1 VLASQAAM
9 GMGCVRVEERVLAAF
24 GGLVEAPTRFEAGR
38 DVSCGGG
45 LWALPAL
52 LANGL
57 LHRQA
62 ECFELPKGFYG
73 VVQVL
78 LLMGFLALA
87 RVKSLE
93 RLRFEA
99 PGEWGQ
105 LLGLDRIPE
114 VHTLRAKLGQ
124 MAQGQRVESWSGG
137 LSEQWM
143 EQAPEL
149 AGRLY
154 LDGHVRVYHG
164 HQTPLPKRY
173 AAREKLC
180 LRGTTDYWI
189 NDREGRPF
197 FVVNTAANPGLIA
210 VLRQEIIPRLLK
222 EVPHQPTEEELQAD
236 PYRFRFV
243 MIFDREGYSPELF
256 AELWAQRIAA
266 QTYRKGK
273 LEDWPV
279 AEFQEYEVSLPHG
292 EKQRM
297 KLAERGVWLGH
308 KLWVREIRRLS
319 SDGHQTAVIS
329 TDFKSDL
336 VQIARQMFARWA
348 QENWFKYMIEHFGLE
363 SLMTYKLEPVSET
376 TRVVNPA
383 ARTLGAQIKSK
394 AAQLSRRQAEYGAGE
409 LAEPLEV
416 GVAEAYQSRQ
426 TQLRQTIEALE
437 KEVAALKQKRKE
449 VPSHLTLGE
458 LPPLERFQQFSR
470 AKKHLVDTIK
480 MVAYR
485 AETALAMSLRQHMAR
500 TDDAR
505 ALLRAI
511 FVTAADL
518 CPDQTAGTLT
528 VNLHHLSNACS
539 DQLAAKMAE
548 ELNATETVF
557 PGTKLRMVFRLVSG

>member
-1 VLASQAAM
+1 M
-9 GMGCVRVEERVLAAF
+9 GMGCVRVEERVMAAF
-24 GGLVEAPTRFEAGR
+24 GGLVQAPTRFEAGR
-38 DVSCGGG
+38 DVSCGGV

-73 VVQVL
+73 VVHVL
-78 LLMGFLALA
+78 LLLGFLALA
-87 RVKSLE
+87 RIKSLE

-99 PGEWGQ
+99 PGERGH

-124 MAQGQRVESWSGG
+124 MAQGHKVESWSAS
-137 LSEQWM
+137 LSQQWM
-143 EQAPEL
+143 AQAPEL

-154 LDGHVRVYHG
+154 VDGHVRVYHG

-173 AAREKLC
+173 VAREKLC

-210 VLRQEIIPRLLK
+210 VLRQEIIARLLK
-222 EVPHQPTEEELQAD
+222 EVPHQPHEPELKAD

-243 MIFDREGYSPELF
+243 MIFDREGYSLELF

-266 QTYRKGK
+266 QTYRKGT

-279 AEFQEYEVSLPHG
+279 AEFQEHEVCLPHG

-297 KLAERGVWLGH
+297 KLAERGVWLGK
-308 KLWVREIRRLS
+308 KLWVREIRLLS
-319 SDGHQTAVIS
+319 SDAHQTAVIS
-329 TDFKSDL
+329 TDFKRDL
-336 VQIARQMFARWA
+336 VQIARQMFSRWA

-363 SLMTYKLEPVSET
+363 NLVTYQLEPVSET
-376 TRVVNPA
+376 TRGVNPA

-394 AAQLSRRQAEYGAGE
+394 AAQLSRRRAEYGAGE
-409 LAEPLEV
+409 LAGPLEV
-416 GVAEAYQSRQ
+416 AVAEAYQSRQ

-437 KEVAALKQKRKE
+437 KEVETLKQKRKE

-458 LPPLERFQQFSR
+458 LPPAERFQQLSR

-485 AETALAMSLRQHMAR
+485 AETALAVSLRQHMAR

-505 ALLRAI
+505 ALLREI
-511 FVTAADL
+511 FVTAADI
-518 CPDQTAGTLT
+518 CPDEPAGTLT

-539 DQLAAKMAE
+539 DQLAAKLAE
-548 ELNATETVF
+548 ELNATETIF
-557 PGTKLRMVFRLVSG
+557 PGTKLQMVFKLVSN

>member
-1 VLASQAAM
+1 M

-24 GGLVEAPTRFEAGR
+24 GGLVAAPTRFEAGR
-38 DVSCGGG
+38 DVSGGG
-45 LWALPAL
+45 VLWALPAL

-73 VVQVL
+73 VVHVL

-99 PGEWGQ
+99 PGEWGH

-114 VHTLRAKLGQ
+114 VHTLRSKLGQ
-124 MAQGQRVESWSGG
+124 MAQGPQVESWSAG
-137 LSEQWM
+137 LSQQWM

-173 AAREKLC
+173 VAREKLC

-210 VLRQEIIPRLLK
+210 VLRQEIIPRLVK
-222 EVPHQPTEEELQAD
+222 EVPHQPTEAELQAD
-236 PYRFRFV
+236 PWRCRFV

-256 AELWAQRIAA
+256 AELWGQRIAA
-266 QTYRKGK
+266 QTYRKGA

-279 AEFQEYEVSLPHG
+279 AEFQEYEVVLPNG
-292 EKQRM
+292 EKQSL
-297 KLAERGVWLGH
+297 KLAERGVWLGQ
-308 KLWVREIRRLS
+308 KLWLREIRRLGA
-319 SDGHQTAVIS
+319 DGHQTAVIS
-329 TDFKSDL
+329 TDFQSDL

-363 SLMTYKLEPVSET
+363 SLVTHQLEPVSAT

-383 ARTLGAQIKSK
+383 ARAVGSQIKSK
-394 AAQLSRRQAEYGAGE
+394 AAQLSRRRAEYGAGE
-409 LAEPLEV
+409 LAGPLEV
-416 GVAEAYQSRQ
+416 KVAEAYQSRQ

-437 KEVAALKQKRKE
+437 NEVAALKQKRQGLPAH
-449 VPSHLTLGE
+449 VTLGE
-458 LPPLERFQQFSR
+458 LPPAEQFQQLAR

-505 ALLRAI
+505 ALLREI
-511 FVTAADL
+511 FGTAADL
-518 CPDQTAGTLT
+518 CPDESAGTLT
-528 VNLHHLSNACS
+528 VNLHHLSNAGS
-539 DQLAAKMAE
+539 DRLATKMAE
-548 ELNATETVF
+548 ELNATETIF
-557 PGTKLRMVFRLVSG
+557 PGTKLKMVFKLVSA

>member
-1 VLASQAAM
+1 VVDSQAGM

-24 GGLVEAPTRFEAGR
+24 GGLIEAPTRFEAGR
-38 DVSCGGG
+38 DVSCGGV

-73 VVQVL
+73 VVHVL

-99 PGEWGQ
+99 PGEWGH

-114 VHTLRAKLGQ
+114 VHTLRAKLGL
-124 MAQGQRVESWSGG
+124 MARDSQVQSWSAG

-173 AAREKLC
+173 VAREKLC

-189 NDREGRPF
+189 NDQEGRPF

-210 VLRQEIIPRLLK
+210 VLRQEIIPRLLE
-222 EVPHQPTEEELQAD
+222 EVPQQPSKEELEAD
-236 PYRFRFV
+236 PYRSRFM

-256 AELWAQRIAA
+256 AELWKQRIAA

-279 AEFQEYEVSLPHG
+279 EEFQEYEVCLPHG
-292 EKQRM
+292 EKQKM
-297 KLAERGVWLGH
+297 KLAERGVWLGK
-308 KLWVREIRRLS
+308 KLWVREIRLLS
-319 SDGHQTAVIS
+319 CDGHQTAVIS
-329 TDFKSDL
+329 TDFKGYQ
-336 VQIARQMFARWA
+336 VQIARQMFSRWA
-348 QENWFKYMIEHFGLE
+348 QENWFKYMIEHFGFE
-363 SLMTYKLEPVSET
+363 NLMTYKLEPVSET

-383 ARTLGAQIKSK
+383 ARSLGSQVKSK

-409 LAEPLEV
+409 LAGPL
-416 GVAEAYQSRQ
+416 GVEAAEEYQSRQ
-426 TQLRQTIEALE
+426 TKLRQTIEALE
-437 KEVAALKQKRKE
+437 KEVASLKQKRKE
-449 VPSHLTLGE
+449 LPSHITLGE
-458 LPPLERFQQFSR
+458 LPPTERFQQFSR

-485 AETALAMSLRQHMAR
+485 AETALAMALRQHMAR

-505 ALLRAI
+505 ALLREI

-518 CPDQTAGTLT
+518 CPDEVAGTLT

-539 DQLAAKMAE
+539 DQLAAQMAE

-557 PGTKLRMVFRLVSG
+557 PGTNLKMVFRLVSG

>member
-1 VLASQAAM
+1 MCDSQAAM

-24 GGLVEAPTRFEAGR
+24 GGLVQAPTRFEAGR
-38 DVSCGGG
+38 DVSCGGV

-52 LANGL
+52 LVNGL

-73 VVQVL
+73 VVPVL

-87 RVKSLE
+87 RIKSLE

-99 PGEWGQ
+99 PGEWGH

-124 MAQGQRVESWSGG
+124 MARGQQVESWSAS
-137 LSEQWM
+137 LSQQWM
-143 EQAPEL
+143 AQAPEL

-154 LDGHVRVYHG
+154 VDGHVRVYHG
-164 HQTPLPKRY
+164 QQTPLPKRY
-173 AAREKLC
+173 VAREKLC

-197 FVVNTAANPGLIA
+197 FVVNRAANPGLIA

-222 EVPHQPTEEELQAD
+222 EVPHQPKEEELQAD
-236 PYRFRFV
+236 RYRFRFV
-243 MIFDREGYSPELF
+243 MIFDREGYSPELL
-256 AELWAQRIAA
+256 AELWEQRIAA
-266 QTYRKGK
+266 QTYRKGT

-292 EKQRM
+292 EKQTM
-297 KLAERGVWLGH
+297 KLAERGVWLGK
-308 KLWVREIRRLS
+308 KLWVREIRRLGC
-319 SDGHQTAVIS
+319 DGHQTAVIS
-329 TDFKSDL
+329 TDFQSDL
-336 VQIARQMFARWA
+336 VQIARQMFSRWA

-363 SLMTYKLEPVSET
+363 SLVTYQLEPVSET

-394 AAQLSRRQAEYGAGE
+394 AAQLSRRRAEYGAGE
-409 LAEPLEV
+409 LAGPLEV
-416 GVAEAYQSRQ
+416 AVAEAYQNRQ

-437 KEVAALKQKRKE
+437 KEVESLKQRRKE

-458 LPPLERFQQFSR
+458 LPPAERFQQFSR

-485 AETALAMSLRQHMAR
+485 AETALAVSLRQHMAR

-505 ALLRAI
+505 ALLREI

-539 DQLAAKMAE
+539 DQLAAQLAE
-548 ELNATETVF
+548 ELNATETTF
-557 PGTKLRMVFRLVSG
+557 PGTKLQMVFKLVSD

>member
-1 VLASQAAM
+1 M

-24 GGLVEAPTRFEAGR
+24 GGLVAAPTRFEAGR
-38 DVSCGGG
+38 DVSGGG
-45 LWALPAL
+45 VLWALPAL

-73 VVQVL
+73 VVHVL

-99 PGEWGQ
+99 PGEWGH

-114 VHTLRAKLGQ
+114 VHTLRSKLGQ
-124 MAQGQRVESWSGG
+124 MAQGPQVESWSAG
-137 LSEQWM
+137 LSQQWM

-173 AAREKLC
+173 VAREKLC

-210 VLRQEIIPRLLK
+210 VLRQEIIPRLVK
-222 EVPHQPTEEELQAD
+222 EVPHQPTEAELQAD
-236 PYRFRFV
+236 PWRCRFV

-256 AELWAQRIAA
+256 AELWGQRIAA
-266 QTYRKGK
+266 QTYRKGA

-279 AEFQEYEVSLPHG
+279 AEFQEYEVVLPNG
-292 EKQRM
+292 EKQSL
-297 KLAERGVWLGH
+297 KLAGRGVWLGQ
-308 KLWVREIRRLS
+308 KLWLREIRRLGA
-319 SDGHQTAVIS
+319 DGHQTAVIS
-329 TDFKSDL
+329 TDFQSDL

-363 SLMTYKLEPVSET
+363 SLVTHQLEPVSAT

-383 ARTLGAQIKSK
+383 ARAVGSQIKSK
-394 AAQLSRRQAEYGAGE
+394 AAQLSRRRAEYGAGE
-409 LAEPLEV
+409 LAGPLEV
-416 GVAEAYQSRQ
+416 KVAEAYQSRQ

-437 KEVAALKQKRKE
+437 NEVAALKQKRQGLPAH
-449 VPSHLTLGE
+449 VTLGE
-458 LPPLERFQQFSR
+458 LPPAEQFQQLAR

-505 ALLRAI
+505 ALLREI
-511 FVTAADL
+511 FGTAADL
-518 CPDQTAGTLT
+518 CPDESAGTLT
-528 VNLHHLSNACS
+528 VNLHHLSNAGS
-539 DQLAAKMAE
+539 DRLATKMAE
-548 ELNATETVF
+548 ELNATETIF
-557 PGTKLRMVFRLVSG
+557 PGTKLKMVFKLVSA